1 MLNLT
6 AQLYSYH
13 WKLWFILKN
22 PNQPWSNQR
31 HLYSIHSDQ
40 QAKRNSKP
48 YESSPSSPTMRPL
61 KMWNRKTTVRLKN
74 SVQFIVYTVPFHI
87 WVDFECTG
95 KICCFIPT
103 LNTLINISSSYST
116 PSWVSLYV
124 RKRYLSMVS
133 WQNIEHSG
141 GPGGAVFGTLYL
153 LTVKKSSTCFIVL
166 PP

>member
-1 MLNLT
+1 
-6 AQLYSYH
+6 
-13 WKLWFILKN
+13 
-22 PNQPWSNQR
+22 
-31 HLYSIHSDQ
+31 
-40 QAKRNSKP
+40 
-48 YESSPSSPTMRPL
+48 
-61 KMWNRKTTVRLKN
+61 MWNRKTTVRLKN
-74 SVQFIVYTVPFHI
+74 SVKCIVYTVPFHI

-153 LTVKKSSTCFIVL
+153 LTVKKSSTWPLWPRCL
-166 PP
+166 PWPILINSSLNSHNSLFVSDSQNIKLQGYPQRMRLQRRLSRPKLA

>member
-1 MLNLT
+1 
-6 AQLYSYH
+6 
-13 WKLWFILKN
+13 
-22 PNQPWSNQR
+22 
-31 HLYSIHSDQ
+31 
-40 QAKRNSKP
+40 
-48 YESSPSSPTMRPL
+48 
-61 KMWNRKTTVRLKN
+61 MWNRKTTVRLKN
-74 SVQFIVYTVPFHI
+74 SVQCIVYTVPFHI

-153 LTVKKSSTCFIVL
+153 LTVKKSSTCFIFL
-166 PP
+166 PPWPLWDLHDLYDHNVFHDRSWLTHHSILITPCLYLTLRI